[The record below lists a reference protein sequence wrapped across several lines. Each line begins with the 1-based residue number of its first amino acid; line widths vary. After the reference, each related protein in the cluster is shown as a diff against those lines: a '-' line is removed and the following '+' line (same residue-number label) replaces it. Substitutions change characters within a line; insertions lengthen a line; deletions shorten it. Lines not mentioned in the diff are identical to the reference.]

1 MRSRGQAGR
10 VEKRGSTWYGHFF
23 VYVRQ
28 PDGTEKRHH
37 KGISLGKRSEMD
49 KVTAKDKLR
58 AHILATKGTA
68 DCKQDDAVTLQWF
81 TENRYLPMKTGGWR
95 PATERGNRGDLRRYV
110 MPALGAV
117 LLKDLD
123 TFKCQ
128 QFVYALANPAQRKKI
143 KTGLSEPVIKRCRT
157 MLKAIC
163 EMAVDM
169 EFLHKNPAR
178 KLTIP
183 DCKVTSKPTL
193 PGDTLRTL
201 LDAITDPRDHLVM
214 LIGVF
219 CAVRPSE
226 LFGLKWSAHDGDKLF
241 IRSTAW
247 KGKLYEGKTKTR
259 KSRAPIYL
267 SSLIACEIDRWKKLC
282 PDSSPDALMFPTAN
296 GTPLE
301 ARNFLRDCVKP
312 IVARINAQLEKRN
325 RPAIAGPITFQVLRR
340 SAATRNQ
347 KHGTMK
353 DVQQLMRHSSIETT
367 AEVYM
372 QPIPESV
379 KQMVEMDLAEVMGQQ
394 QLLELHSDQLDM
406 TWPEKAETER
416 IQ

>member
-1 MRSRGQAGR
+1 
-10 VEKRGSTWYGHFF
+10 
-23 VYVRQ
+23 
-28 PDGTEKRHH
+28 
-37 KGISLGKRSEMD
+37 
-49 KVTAKDKLR
+49 
-58 AHILATKGTA
+58 
-68 DCKQDDAVTLQWF
+68 
-81 TENRYLPMKTGGWR
+81 MKAAGWR
-95 PATERGNRGDLRRYV
+95 PATEHGNRGDLRTYIL
-110 MPALGAV
+110 PALGAV
-117 LLKDLD
+117 PLKELD

-178 KLTIP
+178 KLMIP
-183 DCKVTSKPTL
+183 DCRVTPKPTQ
-193 PGDTLRTL
+193 PADTLRIL
-201 LDAITDPRDHLVM
+201 LNAITDPRDHLIM

-226 LFGLKWSAHDGDKLF
+226 LFGLKWSAYDGDKLF

-247 KGKLYEGKTKTR
+247 KGRLYEGKTKTR
-259 KSRAPIYL
+259 KSCAPIYL
-267 SSLIACEIDRWKKLC
+267 TSLIACEIERWKKLC
-282 PDSSPDALMFPTAN
+282 PDASPDALMFPTAN

-301 ARNFLRDCVKP
+301 SRNFRRDCVQP
-312 IVARINAQLEKRN
+312 IVTRINAQREKLGQ
-325 RPAIAGPITFQVLRR
+325 PLITGPMTFQVLRR
-340 SAATRNQ
+340 SVATRSQ

-379 KQMVEMDLAEVMGQQ
+379 KQID
-394 QLLELHSDQLDM
+394 
-406 TWPEKAETER
+406 
-416 IQ
+416 